1 MLLFLSCHSGWLWPW
16 DHILL
21 QAPVASHTVRSR
33 LHTLGSSGSFLS
45 SVSLSPYIC
54 VSVDCM
60 PLHSDLSCRLLII
73 LCGLCGQDGQEV
85 VWLGQHLPMP
95 RPAQSYPGSTHF
107 TYIPV
112 CIRYSV
118 LLLFLLFLFFFCCC
132 YFLTANACRFILGEG
147 SVPGRSSWGLFT
159 QLKGSFFL
167 QHGTFNPNP
176 HSNQVSRDRGCCCT
190 VQTVKPIEE
199 IWLWFWAI

>member
-1 MLLFLSCHSGWLWPW
+1 MDHFSPLFHYLLISVFLWIVCLFTLISLVDYWLSCVACVARMDRRSCGSGSTCRCLVLLSR
-16 DHILL
+16 ILD
-21 QAPVASHTVRSR
+21 
-33 LHTLGSSGSFLS
+33 LHTLHIFQF
-45 SVSLSPYIC
+45 VS
-54 VSVDCM
+54 D
-60 PLHSDLSCRLLII
+60 I
-73 LCGLCGQDGQEV
+73 LFCC
-85 VWLGQHLPMP
+85 
-95 RPAQSYPGSTHF
+95 YF
-107 TYIPV
+107 
-112 CIRYSV
+112 CC
-118 LLLFLLFLFFFCCC
+118 FCFFFC
-132 YFLTANACRFILGEG
+132 YFLTANACLFILGEG

>member
-1 MLLFLSCHSGWLWPW
+1 MDHFSPLFHYLLISVFLWIVCLFTLISLVDYWLSCVACVARMDRRSCGSGSTCRCLVLLSR
-16 DHILL
+16 ILD
-21 QAPVASHTVRSR
+21 
-33 LHTLGSSGSFLS
+33 LHTLHIYL
-45 SVSLSPYIC
+45 
-54 VSVDCM
+54 
-60 PLHSDLSCRLLII
+60 
-73 LCGLCGQDGQEV
+73 
-85 VWLGQHLPMP
+85 
-95 RPAQSYPGSTHF
+95 HF
-107 TYIPV
+107 TYFTV

-118 LLLFLLFLFFFCCC
+118 LLLFLLFLFGFFCC